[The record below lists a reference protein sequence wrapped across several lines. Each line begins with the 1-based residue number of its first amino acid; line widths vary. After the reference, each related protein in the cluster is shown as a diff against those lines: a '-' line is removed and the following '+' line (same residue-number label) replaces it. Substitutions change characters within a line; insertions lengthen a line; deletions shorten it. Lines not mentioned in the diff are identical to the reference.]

1 MKIAILF
8 LLLAA
13 LPAAAQDVPPPDDP
27 LVQQRRLA
35 MILRQ
40 STKFYEAG
48 RYDDALERLSA
59 VQGPAADDLAVR
71 NLRGAILTKLKR
83 FDEARQI
90 FSSILSANP
99 DYFPAAYNLGEV
111 QFVQGDYAG
120 ALDTLQQIRRRD
132 PRNELVRFKVFL
144 CHLLLDQEAEAR
156 RLAAGFIPAGST
168 PAWYYAQAMLARKS
182 GDEKAARQHLQAARR
197 IYLAPACRLFDE
209 SIATVKF

>member
-1 MKIAILF
+1 MKTVILL

-13 LPAAAQDVPPPDDP
+13 LPVAAQDAPSPDDP

-35 MILRQ
+35 MVLRQ
-40 STKFYEAG
+40 STQLYEAG
-48 RYDDALERLSA
+48 RYDAALERLSA
-59 VQGPAADDLAVR
+59 VQGPAAGDLAVL

-83 FDEARQI
+83 HDEARQI
-90 FSSILSANP
+90 FFSILSASP

-120 ALDTLQQIRRRD
+120 ALDTFQQIRRRD

-144 CHLLLDQEAEAR
+144 CHLLLGQEAEAR
-156 RLAAGFIPAGST
+156 KIAAGFIPAGST

-182 GDEKAARQHLQAARR
+182 GDESTAQKHLQAARR
-197 IYLAPACRLFDE
+197 IYLTPACHLFDE
-209 SIATVKF
+209 SLQSLKF